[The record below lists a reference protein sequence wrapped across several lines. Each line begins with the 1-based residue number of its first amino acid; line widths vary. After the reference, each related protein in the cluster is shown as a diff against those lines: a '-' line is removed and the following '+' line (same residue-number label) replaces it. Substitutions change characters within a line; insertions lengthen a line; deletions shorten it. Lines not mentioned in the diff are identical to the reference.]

1 MTHFLLDLIQVTM
14 PEWIWQASTMGS
26 FIGAGWEEDNC
37 WLCHAI
43 SPQTKW
49 VKWIP
54 FVCLFLL
61 PEHNHGL
68 SPYNTNNRLIRLKWK
83 VGKQCDLQWYRNLC
97 LSNSGVWNIPY
108 MAHVYL
114 IKGEALRN
122 ELKERNVFILEKLD
136 PDMAL
141 CRNSREL
148 VRMVAQKLTI
158 QTLDLARS
166 ILIKEH
172 SYKMY

>member
-1 MTHFLLDLIQVTM
+1 MIYSGI
-14 PEWIWQASTMGS
+14 E
-26 FIGAGWEEDNC
+26 
-37 WLCHAI
+37 I
-43 SPQTKW
+43 S
-49 VKWIP
+49 V
-54 FVCLFLL
+54 
-61 PEHNHGL
+61 
-68 SPYNTNNRLIRLKWK
+68 
-83 VGKQCDLQWYRNLC
+83 C

-122 ELKERNVFILEKLD
+122 ELKERNVFVLEKLD

-148 VRMVAQKLTI
+148 VRTVAQELTI
-158 QTLDLARS
+158 QILDLARS